1 MQSSTRSSVF
11 SSSSFMS
18 VALLSVVDVNG
29 DLYTI
34 DGQRGILTNLQ
45 QTMINGFEGVDWD
58 KVLAEFIK
66 SESIEISNG
75 MMLDSMKL
83 V

>member
-45 QTMINGFEGVDWD
+45 QTMINGFEGVD
-58 KVLAEFIK
+58 
-66 SESIEISNG
+66 
-75 MMLDSMKL
+75 
-83 V
+83 